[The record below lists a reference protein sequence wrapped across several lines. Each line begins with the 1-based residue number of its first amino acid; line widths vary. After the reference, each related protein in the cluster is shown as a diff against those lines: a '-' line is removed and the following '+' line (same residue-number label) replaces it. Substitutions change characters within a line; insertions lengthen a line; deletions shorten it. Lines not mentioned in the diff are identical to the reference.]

1 MDHRLQHFAGWLLA
15 AGLTTVPAAKV
26 LVVADSTR
34 KQLPSDTL
42 SAGARIYE
50 YIAHPTL
57 QLLTW
62 PMETLVAPTVRTLT
76 YPTQQ
81 PIRYFLNEN
90 IIDRTRRLF
99 SIGPDNKIL
108 IYPTLS
114 LAPGTGSRA
123 GLTLRDRSLFGRD
136 NERLVTSVV
145 CEVTPAGTGRYCA
158 STGSTMTQSA
168 FTCNCPHPHS
178 QAIGRNSEAP

>member
-76 YPTQQ
+76 YTEITLTYQPTVEQ
-81 PIRYFLNEN
+81 
-90 IIDRTRRLF
+90 F
-99 SIGPDNKIL
+99 SSKPRVAPGVTHWDQGFQRCP
-108 IYPTLS
+108 LS
-114 LAPGTGSRA
+114 LF
-123 GLTLRDRSLFGRD
+123 L
-136 NERLVTSVV
+136 
-145 CEVTPAGTGRYCA
+145 
-158 STGSTMTQSA
+158 
-168 FTCNCPHPHS
+168 
-178 QAIGRNSEAP
+178 